1 MFGVS
6 VLAYEVVT
14 PTADIINEKLRDYAF
29 FSSGFVTIVETK
41 YPRGGIVSYYN
52 PFETSNTLDLTE
64 LQKAYPISQADV
76 EELAQMEHVRNIFP
90 AFFFESE
97 YITFENATHV
107 EVYAI
112 NVLAVNPHATEVA
125 LLPFANIETGRFI
138 AVGEQTCV
146 INQLLTREENA
157 FFTFNIGS
165 MIPITILNTE
175 CRYEAVGIIGYGLP
189 DRLMHGLGVVMNIES
204 LWEVLRVSEAER
216 RYNVVFIQIDSS
228 DNAKTVI
235 DELDSIYQSQNIELL
250 WQSQQSWAS
259 TRLLETT
266 AQMYNIM
273 KLFVLISTAASIII
287 LSMIKASRIQRDTGL
302 LITLGWRDSDVIRH
316 QLIGVVSEAILG
328 AVLGIISSYVFG
340 GTLVNRSISDTLRYG
355 YGLFL
360 EVPSQQYIIHV
371 IPLMIG
377 LTSLSLITVYWHN
390 RGLTP
395 MEMLRET

>member
-1 MFGVS
+1 
-6 VLAYEVVT
+6 
-14 PTADIINEKLRDYAF
+14 
-29 FSSGFVTIVETK
+29 
-41 YPRGGIVSYYN
+41 
-52 PFETSNTLDLTE
+52 
-64 LQKAYPISQADV
+64 
-76 EELAQMEHVRNIFP
+76 
-90 AFFFESE
+90 
-97 YITFENATHV
+97 
-107 EVYAI
+107 
-112 NVLAVNPHATEVA
+112 
-125 LLPFANIETGRFI
+125 
-138 AVGEQTCV
+138 
-146 INQLLTREENA
+146 
-157 FFTFNIGS
+157 

>member
-1 MFGVS
+1 
-6 VLAYEVVT
+6 
-14 PTADIINEKLRDYAF
+14 
-29 FSSGFVTIVETK
+29 
-41 YPRGGIVSYYN
+41 
-52 PFETSNTLDLTE
+52 LDLTE